1 MNKTNLLLLI
11 IVAIS
16 MSLILALLYD
26 MLSDKRWEKSNPL
39 IWDDFRGI
47 PNPMSPYGAFIKT
60 YLDYE
65 VSYESEIIQGSCHYW
80 VTEIK
85 GISYMSKVES
95 SVKEQSKDY
104 ATLMHEQGH
113 FDLTQTFANKFTDRA
128 ESEFLHK
135 KFLCPKNDAWQINN
149 EVSKKSE
156 IILNQ
161 ISGGLQLAHEDY
173 DSETNHGLY
182 YEGQKKWNLTIKNL
196 LN

>member
-95 SVKEQSKDY
+95 
-104 ATLMHEQGH
+104 EQGH